1 MELTIHKI
9 DGSKTNE
16 TIELPDSIFNIDTP
30 NGHAIYLAVVSEE
43 TAKRQGTHA
52 SKNRSAVSGGGR
64 KPYKQKGTGN
74 ARQGTS
80 RAPQHRH
87 GGTVF
92 GPQPHGYE
100 KKVNRKVRLLA
111 RKSAYT
117 LRAREQK
124 VVVVEDFSFE
134 TPATKRMAAILKA
147 FSLTDRRVL
156 FLTGSAVK
164 DQNLHLSA
172 RNIYKLELKPADQPS
187 VRDIVLCEVVV
198 LQKSAVARLQEV
210 YGG

>member
-1 MELTIHKI
+1 MELIVHKR
-9 DGSKTNE
+9 DGSPTNE
-16 TIELPDSIFNIDTP
+16 RIELPDAVFNIENP

-52 SKNRSAVSGGGR
+52 TLNRSLVSGGGR

-80 RAPQHRH
+80 RAPQYRH

-92 GPQPHGYE
+92 GPQPHDYE
-100 KKVNRKVRLLA
+100 KKVNKKVRHLA
-111 RKSAYT
+111 KMSAFT

-124 VVVVEDFSFE
+124 VVVVEDFTLDKPASKTMAGMLKSF
-134 TPATKRMAAILKA
+134 TL
-147 FSLTDRRVL
+147 DGRRVL
-156 FLTGSAVK
+156 FLTAGL
-164 DQNLHLSA
+164 DRNLYLSA
-172 RNIYKLELKPADQPS
+172 RNIYKLDLKPADQPS
-187 VRDIVLCEVVV
+187 VRDIVGSEVIV

>member
-1 MELTIHKI
+1 MELIVHKK
-9 DGSKTNE
+9 DGSPTSE
-16 TIELPDSIFNIDTP
+16 RIQLPDAVFNVENP

-52 SKNRSAVSGGGR
+52 TLNRSLVSGGGR

-92 GPQPHGYE
+92 GPQPHEYE
-100 KKVNRKVRLLA
+100 KKVNKKVRQLA
-111 RKSAYT
+111 KLSAYT

-124 VVVVEDFSFE
+124 VVVVEDF
-134 TPATKRMAAILKA
+134 TLDKPASKTMAGMLKA
-147 FSLTDRRVL
+147 FTLDGRRVL
-156 FLTGSAVK
+156 FLTAGL
-164 DQNLHLSA
+164 DRNLYLSA
-172 RNIYKLELKPADQPS
+172 RNIYKLDLKPADQPS
-187 VRDIVLCEVVV
+187 VRDIVGSEVIV

>member
-1 MELTIHKI
+1 MELIVHKL
-9 DGSKTNE
+9 DGSPTSEK
-16 TIELPDSIFNIDTP
+16 IELPDSVFNIENP

-43 TAKRQGTHA
+43 TAGRQGTHA
-52 SKNRSAVSGGGR
+52 TLNRSLVSGGGK

-92 GPQPHGYE
+92 GPQPHEYE
-100 KKVNRKVRLLA
+100 KKVNKKVRLLA
-111 RKSAYT
+111 RKSALT

-124 VVVVEDFSFE
+124 VVVVEDFAFAE
-134 TPATKRMAAILKA
+134 PATQKMAGILKA
-147 FSLTDRRVL
+147 FSLTGRRVL
-156 FLTGSAVK
+156 FLTGGL
-164 DQNLHLSA
+164 DRTLYLSA
-172 RNIYKLELKPADQPS
+172 RNIYKLDLKAADQPS
-187 VRDIVLCEVVV
+187 VRDIVGSEVVL

>member
-1 MELTIHKI
+1 MELIVHKK
-9 DGSKTNE
+9 DGSPTSE
-16 TIELPDSIFNIDTP
+16 RIQLPDAVFNVENP

-52 SKNRSAVSGGGR
+52 TLNRSLVSGGGR

-80 RAPQHRH
+80 RAPQYRH

-92 GPQPHGYE
+92 GPQPHEYE
-100 KKVNRKVRLLA
+100 KKVNKKVRQLA
-111 RKSAYT
+111 KLSAYT

-124 VVVVEDFSFE
+124 VVVVEDFTLE
-134 TPATKRMAAILKA
+134 KPASKTMAGVIKA
-147 FSLTDRRVL
+147 FTLEGRRVL
-156 FLTGSAVK
+156 FLTAGL
-164 DQNLHLSA
+164 DRNLYLSA
-172 RNIYKLELKPADQPS
+172 RNIYKLDLKPADQPS
-187 VRDIVLCEVVV
+187 VRDIVGSEVIV

>member
-1 MELTIHKI
+1 MELIVHKK
-9 DGSKTNE
+9 DGSPTSE
-16 TIELPDSIFNIDTP
+16 RIQLPDAVFNVENP

-52 SKNRSAVSGGGR
+52 SLNRSMVSGGGR

-92 GPQPHGYE
+92 GPQPHEYE
-100 KKVNRKVRLLA
+100 KKVNKKVRQLA
-111 RKSAYT
+111 KLSAYT

-124 VVVVEDFSFE
+124 VVVVEDF
-134 TPATKRMAAILKA
+134 TLDKPASKTMAGMLKA
-147 FSLTDRRVL
+147 FTLDGRRVL
-156 FLTGSAVK
+156 FLTAGL
-164 DQNLHLSA
+164 DRNLYLSA
-172 RNIYKLELKPADQPS
+172 RNIYKLDLKPADQPS
-187 VRDIVLCEVVV
+187 VRDIVGSEVIV

>member
-1 MELTIHKI
+1 MELIVHKL
-9 DGSKTNE
+9 DGSPTSEK
-16 TIELPDSIFNIDTP
+16 IELPESVFNIEKP

-43 TAKRQGTHA
+43 TAARQGTHA
-52 SKNRSAVSGGGR
+52 TLNRRLVSGGGR

-92 GPQPHGYE
+92 GPQPHEYE
-100 KKVNRKVRLLA
+100 KKVNKKVRLLA
-111 RKSAYT
+111 KRSAYT

-124 VVVVEDFSFE
+124 VVVVEDFAFGAPE
-134 TPATKRMAAILKA
+134 TKKMAGILKA
-147 FSLTDRRVL
+147 FALTGRRVL
-156 FLTGSAVK
+156 FLTGG
-164 DQNLHLSA
+164 QERNLYLSA
-172 RNIYKLELKPADQPS
+172 RNIYKLDLQPADQPS
-187 VRDIVLCEVVV
+187 VRDIVASEVVV

>member
-1 MELTIHKI
+1 MEYHVHKI
-9 DGSKTNE
+9 DGSKTSE
-16 TIELPDSIFNIDTP
+16 TIELPDAIFNIENP

-124 VVVVEDFSFE
+124 LVVVEDFAFE
-134 TPATKRMAAILKA
+134 APATKRMVAILKA
-147 FSLTDRRVL
+147 FSLTGRRVL
-156 FLTGSAVK
+156 FLTGSQEN
-164 DQNLHLSA
+164 QNLHLSA

-187 VRDIVLCEVVV
+187 VRDIVLSEVVV

>member
-1 MELTIHKI
+1 MQVMVHKK
-9 DGSKTNE
+9 DGSQTSE
-16 TIELPDSIFNIDTP
+16 HIELPDAVFNIENP

-52 SKNRSAVSGGGR
+52 TKNRCLVSGGGR

-80 RAPQHRH
+80 RAPQYRH

-92 GPQPHGYE
+92 GPQPHDYE
-100 KKVNRKVRLLA
+100 KKVNKKVRQLA
-111 RKSAYT
+111 KLSAYT

-124 VVVVEDFSFE
+124 IVVVEDFSYDK
-134 TPATKRMAAILKA
+134 PASKAMAGLLKA
-147 FSLTDRRVL
+147 FTLEGRRVL
-156 FLTGSAVK
+156 FLTAGT
-164 DQNLHLSA
+164 DRNLYLSA

-187 VRDIVLCEVVV
+187 VRDIVASEVIV